1 MEHGYQ
7 LATGKSAAEEG
18 TLTAMANLQSADR
31 TNAPVLS
38 KPGATVVTEI
48 FSPARFAGGS
58 RCLSFAEKFWE
69 VQTSARVR

>member
-31 TNAPVLS
+31 TIEQTPLSLASLAPPS
-38 KPGATVVTEI
+38 
-48 FSPARFAGGS
+48 
-58 RCLSFAEKFWE
+58 
-69 VQTSARVR
+69 